1 MHIDSNHRSVNLD
14 PRDAQF
20 YANPYPAYQ
29 RLHRECPVF
38 KWEQYGHWCFSRF
51 DDVNALLRDRRFGRQ
66 ILHVAS
72 RAELGLAEPP
82 AHLRAFTDHEQHSL
96 LELEPPV
103 HTRLRGLINRAFLSR
118 HIEKMKPFIVNL
130 SNRLIDE
137 FESQDEI
144 DLLKAYATPIPVL
157 VICELL
163 GAPAEMADQ
172 FLKWSHD
179 HVSMYMAKRD
189 LAIETQ
195 AVKSVVEFSNYMRA
209 LIAERRKNTR
219 DDLLS
224 ELSQATQD
232 GQKLSE
238 DELVTTAILLLNAGH
253 EATVHSLGNGVKALL
268 ERSITGPITPAL
280 IEEVLR
286 FDPPLHMFTRYALE
300 DLDWNGLK
308 LKKGETV
315 GLMLGAANHD
325 AARFTNP
332 EIFNPTRE
340 QNHHTSFGAGI
351 HFCVGA
357 PLARLEML
365 IALEELFKR
374 LPNMRLAKIPQY
386 KDVYHFHGL
395 EELRITSSPAKRERK
410 GAHEA

>member
-1 MHIDSNHRSVNLD
+1 MKIDSNTRSVQLD
-14 PRDAQF
+14 PRVSQF
-20 YANPYPAYQ
+20 YNNPYPYYDRIRASV
-29 RLHRECPVF
+29 PVF
-38 KWEQYGHWCFSRF
+38 KWEDYGHWCFARHE
-51 DDVNALLRDRRFGRQ
+51 DVNALLRDRRFGRQ

-72 RAELGLAEPP
+72 REVLGWPQP
-82 AHLRAFTDHEQHSL
+82 AAHIKAFTEHEQHSL

-118 HIEKMKPFIVNL
+118 QIERLRPIITNL
-130 SNRLIDE
+130 SNRLIDD
-137 FESQDEI
+137 FEASGEV
-144 DLLKAYATPIPVL
+144 DLLTAYATPIPVI

-163 GAPAEMADQ
+163 GAPVEMAAQ

-189 LAIETQ
+189 RAIEDA
-195 AVKSVVEFSNYMRA
+195 AVKAVLEFSAYMRG
-209 LIAERRKNTR
+209 LIAERRRNPR

-224 ELSQATQD
+224 ELARAESE

-238 DELVTTAILLLNAGH
+238 DELVTTAILILNAGH
-253 EATVHSLGNGVKALL
+253 EATVHSIGNGVKAML
-268 ERSITGPITPAL
+268 ELGLSGPITPAL

-286 FDPPLHMFTRYALE
+286 FDAPLHMFTRYALE
-300 DLDWNGLK
+300 DLEYAGIK

-325 AARFTNP
+325 PERFAAP
-332 EIFNPTRE
+332 EILDLARDPNP
-340 QNHHTSFGAGI
+340 HVSFGAGI

-365 IALEELFKR
+365 IAFEVLFAR
-374 LPNMRLAKIPQY
+374 LPNLKLAKTPRY

-395 EELRITSSPAKRERK
+395 EELKVSF
-410 GAHEA
+410 